1 MSLDYNLKNIHDSGS
16 VCFQDDGM
24 MRVVTFNLIWA
35 SLAVDLGKITKA
47 NIPEWMVRLRM
58 LAIVDGENGIW
69 DTISEEMLT
78 IHIGLST
85 NVSTCTRAKFKKK
98 IIATVERNALNRVRD
113 ERRNPAPLVVQ
124 VG

>member
-1 MSLDYNLKNIHDSGS
+1 MSLDYNLDKITNSGS
-16 VCFQDDGM
+16 VCFRDNGTMCVD
-24 MRVVTFNLIWA
+24 TYNLIWA
-35 SLAVDLGKITKA
+35 TMAVDLGTIRRA

-58 LAIVDGENGIW
+58 LAIVDSENGIW
-69 DTISEEMLT
+69 DTISEEVLT

-85 NVSTCTRAKFKKK
+85 NVSTCTRAQFKKK

-113 ERRNPAPLVVQ
+113 ERRNPTVVQ

>member
-1 MSLDYNLKNIHDSGS
+1 MSLDYNLKNIHNSGS
-16 VCFQDDGM
+16 VCFRDNGTMCPD
-24 MRVVTFNLIWA
+24 TYHLIWA
-35 SLAVDLGKITKA
+35 TMALDLGKITKA

-58 LAIVDGENGIW
+58 LAIVDSENGIW
-69 DTISEEMLT
+69 DTISEEVLT

-85 NVSTCTRAKFKKK
+85 NVSTCTRAQFKKK

-113 ERRNPAPLVVQ
+113 ERRNPVPLVVQ